1 MKEWR
6 SVVVEDTRKRMKEKL
21 KTRTGREQEG
31 DVKGKKIKLE
41 NYNSVSQ
48 NMRQIRLLR
57 KSVYLGR
64 NIFHF

>member
-6 SVVVEDTRKRMKEKL
+6 SVVVEDTRKRMKEEL